1 MYPTQQRLIRVIL
14 LVGLLLLQ
22 ALAPAFSANAQSKA
36 PEEDPEVK
44 LGRENAAE
52 NDKTV
57 KLITDPAVVERVQRI
72 GQEIA
77 AVANSLEVP
86 AHWGFTRV
94 KKFQYSFKVVDD
106 KDVNAYSLPG
116 GFIYVNKGL
125 LDYVQ
130 SDDELAGVLAHEI
143 AHAAHGHM
151 MKLIREQNKMQ
162 QKMLLPLILLTV
174 LSRSPGADIGNLIFA
189 GQLYMVAKLNS
200 YGVEA
205 EKDAD
210 QTALRYLTRTKYN
223 PVGLLTFMERLARD
237 ELRRPERELGIYRTH
252 PPSPERA
259 EALLAQLHSLNLPV
273 NRRDTDPSLRATVKT
288 VELGGVLLADVR
300 MYDVLMARMAPAE
313 GLTAQER
320 GHLFADNLNK
330 IFDQGIRMHEV
341 RLSTDHTRILAR
353 SQVLVTFT
361 QEDADIQKRTIAD
374 VAEQALKAV
383 QNVIWREQFNRIPST
398 SNTTEGSAPVRR

>member
-1 MYPTQQRLIRVIL
+1 MHHAMRLLFHAMIL
-14 LVGLLLLQ
+14 LGFILVQ
-22 ALAPAFSANAQSKA
+22 AFAPAFSADKKSKA

-57 KLITDPAVVERVQRI
+57 KLITDPAIVERVNRI

-77 AVANSLEVP
+77 AVANSVEVP
-86 AHWGFTRV
+86 AHWGSSRV
-94 KKFQYSFKVVDD
+94 KHFQYTFKVVDD

-116 GFIYVNKGL
+116 GFIYVHKGL

-130 SDDELAGVLAHEI
+130 SDDELAGVLAHEV
-143 AHAAHGHM
+143 AHAAHSHM
-151 MKLIREQNKMQ
+151 MKLISEQNKLQ
-162 QKMLLPLILLTV
+162 QRMLLPLILLAA

-200 YGVEA
+200 YGIEA

-210 QTALRYLTRTKYN
+210 QTGLRYLTRTKYN

-259 EALLAQLHSLNLPV
+259 EALLAQLKSLNIAV
-273 NRRDTDPSLRATVKT
+273 NRRDTDPSLRATVQT
-288 VELGGVLLADVR
+288 VESGGVTLADVK
-300 MYDVLMARMAPAE
+300 MYEILMARMAPAE

-320 GHLFADNLNK
+320 GNRFAANLNA

-341 RLSTDHTRILAR
+341 RLSTDHTRIMAR
-353 SQVLVTFT
+353 SKVLVTFT

-374 VAEQALKAV
+374 IAEQALKAV

-398 SNTTEGSAPVRR
+398 STSEDLLPARR

>member
-1 MYPTQQRLIRVIL
+1 
-14 LVGLLLLQ
+14 
-22 ALAPAFSANAQSKA
+22 
-36 PEEDPEVK
+36 
-44 LGRENAAE
+44 
-52 NDKTV
+52 
-57 KLITDPAVVERVQRI
+57 
-72 GQEIA
+72 
-77 AVANSLEVP
+77 
-86 AHWGFTRV
+86 V